1 MCIVLI
7 SALSFSELFKLQ
19 ELHWNLKSS
28 DNSIGKNLSFVL
40 STLRKH
46 GSLNFYHLCNVI

>member
-28 DNSIGKNLSFVL
+28 DNSISKNLSFVL